1 MCSQVNALQL
11 NYPFSSA
18 APVAA
23 ASGGVVVAQTGLVSG
38 LLAVF
43 TAVMCCNIILL
54 FMLLSPPSLR
64 RKSPTLC
71 GAQILDC
78 AEQLFHPVKL
88 TVVIAFMSFQNITLL
103 PKKKKLKK

>member
-71 GAQILDC
+71 GAQILNC
-78 AEQLFHPVKL
+78 AEQLFQPVKL
-88 TVVIAFMSFQNITLL
+88 TVGLDLCPLKILPCFQ
-103 PKKKKLKK
+103 KKKN